1 MSSISAARILPPI
14 NVLFTY
20 MERKAPVTVWL
31 FEQTDC
37 RIEGVIEGFDEFMNL
52 VLGSA
57 VEVRLKSGER
67 RELGEILLKGDNI
80 TLVSSLEN

>member
-1 MSSISAARILPPI
+1 MSLSAAKILPPI

-20 MERKAPVTVWL
+20 MERQARVTVWL
-31 FEQTDC
+31 FEQTEC

-57 VEVRLKSGER
+57 VEVNQKTGDR
-67 RELGEILLKGDNI
+67 RDLGELLLKGDNI
-80 TLVSSLEN
+80 TLVSTLDN

>member
-1 MSSISAARILPPI
+1 MSLSAAKILPPI

-20 MERKAPVTVWL
+20 MERKARVTVWL
-31 FEQTDC
+31 FEQTEC

-57 VEVRLKSGER
+57 VEVNQKTGDR
-67 RELGEILLKGDNI
+67 RDLGELLLKGDNI
-80 TLVSSLEN
+80 TLVSTLDN